1 MTAARCPLGVSIA
14 TKATL
19 PTRTPSTAASKHE
32 RHARAHVHACTHTHA
47 RVYAPTRTSARR
59 VQRRRRCPPPTHTH
73 ARTLARARSHTH
85 TLNKACDERRKGA
98 RAVASPCARKCVP
111 LVFAHARSSRSSLE
125 ASRLAQS
132 LRGGL
137 CRDAHKPAAVA
148 PLDRPS
154 LLVRVVL
161 IRPR

>member
-1 MTAARCPLGVSIA
+1 MQQKQHSPRALRPPPPLS
-14 TKATL
+14 TSDTL
-19 PTRTPSTAASKHE
+19 AHMCMLAHTRT
-32 RHARAHVHACTHTHA
+32 HACMRPRAPRRGACNGGGAAPPYTHTHTHTHTHA
-47 RVYAPTRTSARR
+47 RSHARAH
-59 VQRRRRCPPPTHTH
+59 THT
-73 ARTLARARSHTH
+73 HTH
-85 TLNKACDERRKGA
+85 TLNKACDERREGA

-137 CRDAHKPAAVA
+137 SRDAHKPAAVA